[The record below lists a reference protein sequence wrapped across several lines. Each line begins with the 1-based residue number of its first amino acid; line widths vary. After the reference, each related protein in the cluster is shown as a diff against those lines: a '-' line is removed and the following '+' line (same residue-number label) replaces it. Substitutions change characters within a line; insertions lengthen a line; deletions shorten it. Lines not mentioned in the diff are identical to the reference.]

1 MVNALATSSK
11 IRCRRIDENDLDAIV
26 ELLSRGFPARRPSYW
41 MAGLARMAASEP
53 PQGYARFGYLMESEG
68 IPVGVI
74 LQLYHERRDVGGIPR
89 VYCNLSSWYVEPAF
103 RGHATLLISIATR
116 DRNVTYLNIS
126 PVKPTWPIVEAQ
138 GFHLFAKGQYFS
150 CPALSRRGHDVRVMP
165 FAARATTNFSLT
177 ESDDQILR
185 DHEALGSLCLVCRG
199 SGGDMPFIFIPF
211 TIRAG
216 RIRLPAVRLVYCRDM
231 SQLAACAGAL
241 GRYLLPRGAI
251 AIASDCDDD
260 KPNVIGFYAWNWG
273 RKYFKGL
280 VTPRLGDLTYSEL
293 VVFGP

>member
-11 IRCRRIDENDLDAIV
+11 IRCRRIDEIDLGAIV

-41 MAGLARMAASEP
+41 KAGLERMAASEP
-53 PQGYARFGYLMESEG
+53 PQGYARFGYLMESDG
-68 IPVGVI
+68 VPVGVI
-74 LQLYHERRDVGGIPR
+74 LQLYHARRDAGGAAS

-103 RGHATLLISIATR
+103 RGYATLLISIATR

-126 PVKPTWPIVEAQ
+126 PVKSTWPVVEAQ
-138 GFHLFAKGQYFS
+138 GFRLFARGQYFS
-150 CPALSRRGHDVRVMP
+150 CPILSRRGHDVRVTP
-165 FAARATTNFSLT
+165 FAARTTTEFSLT
-177 ESDDQILR
+177 QNDDQILR

-199 SGGDMPFIFIPF
+199 SGGDMPFVFIPF

-216 RIRLPAVRLVYCRDM
+216 RVRLPAFRLVYCRDL
-231 SQLAACAGAL
+231 SQVAACAGAL
-241 GRYLLPRGAI
+241 GRFLLRRGAI
-251 AIASDCDDD
+251 AIASDCDGDEPD
-260 KPNVIGFYAWNWG
+260 VIGFYARKWG

-280 VTPRLGDLTYSEL
+280 VTPRVGDLTYSEL